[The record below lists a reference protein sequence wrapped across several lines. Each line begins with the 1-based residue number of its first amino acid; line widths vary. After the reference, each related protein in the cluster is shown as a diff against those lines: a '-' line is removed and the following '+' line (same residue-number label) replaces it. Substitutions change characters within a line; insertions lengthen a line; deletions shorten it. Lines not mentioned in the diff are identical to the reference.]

1 MNESRAARHQRQR
14 RRATALRLGAGI
26 ATLAAL
32 AWTPAG
38 PALADWS
45 VGTAGGA
52 APFLFGLVAA
62 AAWELA
68 MLAARVA
75 APGPRDPDRDRSR
88 ARASNLGSGA
98 ASIAPDLIAVALVTM
113 AASAAAY
120 AVLAV
125 QWAAGGLWWLLA
137 ASAAA
142 AVEAAVLFAT
152 PAILARLSGAR
163 PLARPALV
171 ERLGELARRVRVPI
185 ADIEEVPAGAALTST
200 ALVAGSG
207 EARRIFISSDLL
219 RDWHDEEIAVV
230 VAHEMAHHAHHDLW
244 RTLALD
250 AVILAAAFGAA
261 AAWGPIPAAAGAAL
275 TDPVARLAS
284 LPGIALIVALVW
296 TLATPLRLALSRRQ
310 ERHADAFALSMTGS
324 VGEFQ
329 AAIRRLAAE
338 HLAEE
343 RPNRLTRWWYHRH
356 PTAAERLQAAETFA
370 ARADR

>member
-1 MNESRAARHQRQR
+1 MNESRAARHQRFR
-14 RRATALRLGAGI
+14 RRALALRIGAGI

-38 PALADWS
+38 PALAGWS
-45 VGTAGGA
+45 VRVAGGA

-62 AAWELA
+62 VGWELA
-68 MLAARVA
+68 MLLARVA
-75 APGPRDPDRDRSR
+75 APGPRDSDRGR
-88 ARASNLGSGA
+88 ARASGPVPGSGPA
-98 ASIAPDLIAVALVTM
+98 GVGPDLVAVALVAL

-125 QWAAGGLWWLLA
+125 QWAAGGLWWLMA
-137 ASAAA
+137 ASAATL
-142 AVEAAVLFAT
+142 VETVVLFAT

-163 PLARPALV
+163 PLTRPALV

-250 AVILAAAFGAA
+250 AAILAAAFAAA
-261 AAWGPIPAAAGAAL
+261 AAWGPMPVFGDAAAV
-275 TDPVARLAS
+275 DPVARLAA

-296 TLATPLRLALSRRQ
+296 TLATPVRLALSRRQ
-310 ERHADAFALSMTGS
+310 ERHADAFALRMTGS

-356 PTAAERLQAAETFA
+356 PTVAERLQAAETFA

>member
-1 MNESRAARHQRQR
+1 MNESRAARHQRFR
-14 RRATALRLGAGI
+14 RRALAVRLGAGI

-38 PALADWS
+38 PALAGWS
-45 VGTAGGA
+45 VRTAGGA

-62 AAWELA
+62 AGWELA

-88 ARASNLGSGA
+88 ARASGPGSAA
-98 ASIAPDLIAVALVTM
+98 ASIGPDLIAVALVAL
-113 AASAAAY
+113 AASAAAF
-120 AVLAV
+120 AVLGV
-125 QWAAGGLWWLLA
+125 QWAAGGLWWLVA
-137 ASAAA
+137 ASAAT
-142 AVEAAVLFAT
+142 VIETAVLFAT
-152 PAILARLSGAR
+152 PAVLARMSGAR

-171 ERLGELARRVRVPI
+171 ERLGELARRVHVPI

-200 ALVAGSG
+200 AFVAGSG

-250 AVILAAAFGAA
+250 AAILAAAFGAA
-261 AAWGPIPAAAGAAL
+261 AAWGPLPAVADAAAI
-275 TDPVARLAS
+275 DPRARLAA

-310 ERHADAFALSMTGS
+310 ERHADAFALRMTGS
-324 VGEFQ
+324 VGEFR
-329 AAIRRLAAE
+329 AAIRRLAVE

-343 RPNRLTRWWYHRH
+343 RPHRLTRWWYHRH
-356 PTAAERLQAAETFA
+356 PTVAERLQAADDFA
-370 ARADR
+370 SGR